1 MVSYCDRSRFPR
13 VRATWLILFSGIL
26 TFAGCTREHHREL
39 ADQDAYGFIESASE
53 DPRWSL
59 KEFSI
64 DIDPRSRYYDPN
76 DPDFPPMPPDDPISA
91 EFMTE
96 VNGHKGYDWKK
107 DYGTTTEMQNPIWRE
122 KLSETVEMT
131 DEKTMVLGLD
141 DVIRL
146 RRIHGLNYQ
155 QQLETLY
162 LSAID
167 VSSERFRLD
176 MQFFGGNDTD
186 ITDTGKLSTDTD
198 FQARNKFASAGNLLV
213 GFANTFVWDFAG
225 PDSNSLASSLF
236 NFSLVQPLLRSA
248 GQDIALEQ
256 LTRAERG
263 FLGNLRAYQRWRHGF
278 YTDIA
283 VGGGGTGGPSR
294 FGGFF
299 GGTGLTGFTG
309 QGGSGF
315 GGVGGASGFGGFG
328 FGGGGGGG
336 GGGGAGGLAG
346 GGAGSV
352 GGYIGLLQQQQSL
365 RNQRDNF
372 DAQFRTL
379 RLLESQLEGGM
390 IDLDQVDRFRQ
401 SIQTLRASLNDAE
414 NSMINSIQDFIT
426 GELDLPP
433 DLRAELDDSF
443 IQPFQFI
450 DRKVTNLQNRI
461 NDFQMAV
468 GDLPQVPDL
477 MVMEQLFDDINQLQQ
492 NTQSLFE
499 LVVKDLQH
507 LEDQSSERINYMSQD
522 QIPVFNEAKKVLADN
537 LSELLER
544 FDVTV
549 KSRDQLSMNLA
560 AGTESATADGVV
572 ELAAELYSIVQEIS
586 LVQARTRMESIVLVP
601 FELTTDQAVEIARAY
616 RLDWMNNRAAIVDSW
631 RLVQYNADPLQSS
644 LSIVTS
650 GSIGTVDRNVAKFRA
665 DEGSLKLGFQFD
677 APLTRVLERNNF
689 RQALI
694 DYQRSRRQII
704 QFEDTIYEG
713 FDQTLRSMKQ
723 LELNMDI
730 QRSAMIIAIRRVDT
744 LLEQLREPPAPAA
757 PGALPTQLGQT
768 IANDLLSA
776 LSDLT
781 NTQDNFMSVWLRHY
795 QARML
800 FMRDLGIMEL
810 NDEDVWIDVSLEEAL
825 RSAEEFRDQALP
837 PEVPQA
843 WIELAGKETLV
854 AADSSQSG
862 QQSTRDN
869 SSGKRAK
876 GKSLLS
882 RLLEKKRNKN
892 KHPEDP
898 FKQPERAADV
908 VKRHQSDDGKQDV
921 KDRYREALTKP
932 SVRNASSRTDW
943 IGSDRVRNTR
953 AASRRSREQKWTR
966 SERGG
971 RNDNSDDSW
980 SQVPDSPGTDRLRS
994 APDTGELQE
1003 SLLRQ
1008 EEGSGDAIEVS
1019 SQRLQQKFSWQQDAQ
1034 DNAGNGRSR
1043 LEDSRIHPRT
1053 SGALNDNQRLNR
1065 RSGLPSIKQR
1075 IAPVRRNSRIRESE
1089 ADRGVSDLSQG
1100 TPKQLSDPLRTRL
1113 TTGASAGSFPNRAD
1127 RGMQKRLPGF
1137 RNGQKQLQPFRK
1149 MDQQTKR
1156 SNDLPEE
1163 AVHGTVRSSAKATST
1178 TESYRDFLERV
1189 RASNEPSGR

>member
-1 MVSYCDRSRFPR
+1 MLYFCDRSRFFKVP
-13 VRATWLILFSGIL
+13 ATWLILFSGIL
-26 TFAGCTREHHREL
+26 IFAGCTREHHREL
-39 ADQDAYGFIESASE
+39 ADKEAYGFIETASE

-64 DIDPRSRYYDPN
+64 EIDPRSRYYDPN

-96 VNGHKGYDWKK
+96 VNGHKGYDWQK
-107 DYGTTTEMQNPIWRE
+107 DYGTTTEMQNPVWRE

-146 RRIHGLNYQ
+146 RRIHGLQYQ
-155 QQLETLY
+155 EQLETLY

-176 MQFFGGNDTD
+176 MQYFGGNDT
-186 ITDTGKLSTDTD
+186 TSRDTGSLTTASD
-198 FQARNKFASAGNLLV
+198 FSVRRRFASAGNLLV

-225 PDSNSLASSLF
+225 PNSNSLASSLF

-256 LTRAERG
+256 LTRAERS

-283 VGGGGTGGPSR
+283 IGGGGTTGARR

-309 QGGSGF
+309 TGGGF
-315 GGVGGASGFGGFG
+315 GGVGGASGFGFGG

-336 GGGGAGGLAG
+336 GGGAAGGLAG

-352 GGYIGLLQQQQSL
+352 GGYVGLLQQQQTL
-365 RNQRDNF
+365 KNQRDNF

-401 SIQTLRASLNDAE
+401 SIQTLRANLITAE
-414 NSMINSIQDFIT
+414 NGMLNAIQGFIT

-433 DLRAELDDSF
+433 DLTAELDDSF
-443 IQPFQFI
+443 ITPFQFV

-461 NDFQMAV
+461 NDFQMSV
-468 GDLPQVPDL
+468 GDLPQDPNL
-477 MVMEQLFDDINQLQQ
+477 MVLEQLFEHITKLQQ
-492 NTQSLFE
+492 DTQSLFE
-499 LVVKDLQH
+499 LVVQDLQH
-507 LEDQSSERINYMSQD
+507 LEDESSERIKYMPQD
-522 QIPVFNEAKKVLADN
+522 QIPVFDEAKENLTEN
-537 LSELLER
+537 LSELSGR
-544 FDVTV
+544 FDVIM
-549 KSRDQLSMNLA
+549 KSSDQLHMNMA
-560 AGTESATADGVV
+560 VGTEAATADGGV
-572 ELAAELYSIVQEIS
+572 ELTAELYAIVQEIS
-586 LVQARTRMESIVLVP
+586 LVQARTRMESIVLIP
-601 FELTTDQAVEIARAY
+601 FDLTTDQAVEIARAY
-616 RLDWMNNRAAIVDSW
+616 RLDWMNNRAAIVDGW
-631 RLVQYNADPLQSS
+631 RLVQYNADSLQSS

-650 GSIGTVDRNVAKFRA
+650 GSIGTVDRNIAKFRA
-665 DEGSLKLGFQFD
+665 DEGSLRLGLQFD
-677 APLTRVLERNNF
+677 APLTRLLERNNF

-694 DYQRSRRQII
+694 DYQQSRRQII

-723 LELNMDI
+723 LELNMEI

-800 FMRDLGIMEL
+800 FIRDLGIMEL
-810 NDEDVWIDVSLEEAL
+810 NDEDVWMDVSLEEAL

-843 WIELAGKETLV
+843 WIELAGKKTLV
-854 AADSSQSG
+854 AEDSSQSG
-862 QQSTRDN
+862 KQSTSDN
-869 SSGKRAK
+869 SNGKR
-876 GKSLLS
+876 KSLLS

-892 KHPEDP
+892 NHPEDP
-898 FKQPERAADV
+898 FKQPLRASV
-908 VKRHQSDDGKQDV
+908 VTRDDQPNVSHQNVAKKDRVASPETSAQNFRSQNEWEETVSTRGTRPVRSRSIEPRKNPVQRDLRDNRYDSEMRLPRQSGTNRQAVSPDAGRLRGRAMHQDDGAKG
-921 KDRYREALTKP
+921 
-932 SVRNASSRTDW
+932 S
-943 IGSDRVRNTR
+943 IGVSN
-953 AASRRSREQKWTR
+953 
-966 SERGG
+966 
-971 RNDNSDDSW
+971 N
-980 SQVPDSPGTDRLRS
+980 LRS
-994 APDTGELQE
+994 
-1003 SLLRQ
+1003 
-1008 EEGSGDAIEVS
+1008 
-1019 SQRLQQKFSWQQDAQ
+1019 QRKFSWQQDRQ
-1034 DNAGNGRSR
+1034 GNTGQAASLLKGSSFVPKTVEELNENQTFNNRQPDPSS
-1043 LEDSRIHPRT
+1043 LE
-1053 SGALNDNQRLNR
+1053 QRF
-1065 RSGLPSIKQR
+1065 
-1075 IAPVRRNSRIRESE
+1075 APIRRNSRIRDGE
-1089 ADRGVSDLSQG
+1089 ADSGVPDLSQG
-1100 TPKQLSDPLRTRL
+1100 GPKQLSDPLRTRL
-1113 TTGASAGSFPNRAD
+1113 TTGASSGSFPNRAD
-1127 RGMQKRLPGF
+1127 RGMQKRLSGF
-1137 RNGQKQLQPFRK
+1137 RNGQKQLQPFRR
-1149 MDQQTKR
+1149 MDQQTRR
-1156 SNDLPEE
+1156 SSDLPIPKE
-1163 AVHGTVRSSAKATST
+1163 ALHSAGRSAKETSR
-1178 TESYRDFLERV
+1178 TESYRDFLNRV
-1189 RASNEPSGR
+1189 RVSNDPSGR